1 MNNKEK
7 YKKAFSVLHTSD
19 TNLSWEVKSMAK
31 MKRKHTIA
39 VASAAVIGCALI
51 GGTSAYAA
59 NLGGIQ
65 RTVQLWIHG
74 DQTDATLT
82 INNDGSLTVHNGDN
96 DSNESSFSYSYTDEN
111 GESQEVQGGGLAMDA
126 DGTTHPLTE
135 DDIIE
140 EMNAPD
146 VEYLDDG
153 TVMVYYKNQKI
164 DITDKFDK
172 DKVCYLKIVDD
183 DKTLYLTIKYQNGFA
198 WGDDKYADP
207 SEFN

>member
-1 MNNKEK
+1 MKNKEK
-7 YKKAFSVLHTSD
+7 YKKAFSVLHTSN

-31 MKRKHTIA
+31 IKRKHTVA

-82 INNDGSLTVHNGDN
+82 INNDGD
-96 DSNESSFSYSYTDEN
+96 ESSFSYNYTDEN
-111 GESQEVQGGGLAMDA
+111 GETQEVQGGGLAMDA
-126 DGTTHPLTE
+126 DGTTHSLTE
-135 DDIIE
+135 DDIMD
-140 EMNAPD
+140 EMSQPD

-153 TVMVYYKNQKI
+153 TVMAYYKNQKI

-172 DKVCYLKIVDD
+172 DKVCYLKIVDG
-183 DKTLYLTIKYQNGFA
+183 DKTLYLTVKYQDGFA

-207 SEFN
+207 NEFD

>member
-31 MKRKHTIA
+31 TKRKHTVA

-82 INNDGSLTVHNGDN
+82 INNDGD
-96 DSNESSFSYSYTDEN
+96 ESSFSYNYTDEN
-111 GESQEVQGGGLAMDA
+111 GKSQEIQGGGLAMDA

-135 DDIIE
+135 DGINE
-140 EMNAPD
+140 EMSQPN

-172 DKVCYLKIVDD
+172 DKVCYLKIVDG
-183 DKTLYLTIKYQNGFA
+183 DKTLYLTVKYQDGFA

-207 SEFN
+207 NEFN

>member
-31 MKRKHTIA
+31 IKRKHTIA

-82 INNDGSLTVHNGDN
+82 INNDGD
-96 DSNESSFSYSYTDEN
+96 ESSFSYNYTDEN
-111 GESQEVQGGGLAMDA
+111 GQSQEVQGGGLAMDA

-135 DDIIE
+135 DDIID
-140 EMNAPD
+140 EMSQPD

-153 TVMVYYKNQKI
+153 TVMAYYKNQKI

-172 DKVCYLKIVDD
+172 DKVCYLKIVDG
-183 DKTLYLTIKYQNGFA
+183 DKTLYLTVKYQDGFA

-207 SEFN
+207 NEFN

>member
-1 MNNKEK
+1 
-7 YKKAFSVLHTSD
+7 
-19 TNLSWEVKSMAK
+19 MAK

-82 INNDGSLTVHNGDN
+82 INNDGD
-96 DSNESSFSYSYTDEN
+96 ESSFSYNYTDEN
-111 GESQEVQGGGLAMDA
+111 GKSQEVQGGGLAMDA

-135 DDIIE
+135 DDIVD
-140 EMNAPD
+140 EMSQPD

-153 TVMVYYKNQKI
+153 TVMAYYKNQKI

-172 DKVCYLKIVDD
+172 DKVCYLKIVDG
-183 DKTLYLTIKYQNGFA
+183 DKTLYLTVKYQDGFA

-207 SEFN
+207 NEFN

>member
-82 INNDGSLTVHNGDN
+82 INNDGD
-96 DSNESSFSYSYTDEN
+96 ESSFSYNYTDEN
-111 GESQEVQGGGLAMDA
+111 GETQEVQGGGLAMDA

-135 DDIIE
+135 DDILE
-140 EMNAPD
+140 EMSRPD

-153 TVMVYYKNQKI
+153 TIMVYYKNQKI

-172 DKVCYLKIVDD
+172 DKVCYLKIADG
-183 DKTLYLTIKYQNGFA
+183 DKTLYLTVKYQNGFA
-198 WGDDKYADP
+198 CSEDKYVDP

>member
-31 MKRKHTIA
+31 TKRKHTVA

-82 INNDGSLTVHNGDN
+82 INNDGD
-96 DSNESSFSYSYTDEN
+96 ESSFSYNYTDEN
-111 GESQEVQGGGLAMDA
+111 GKSQEVQGGGLAMDA

-135 DDIIE
+135 DDIKE
-140 EMNAPD
+140 EMSQPD

-172 DKVCYLKIVDD
+172 DKVCYLKIVDG
-183 DKTLYLTIKYQNGFA
+183 DKTLYLTVKYQDGFA

-207 SEFN
+207 NEFN

>member
-1 MNNKEK
+1 MNNREK

-31 MKRKHTIA
+31 IKRKHTIA

-82 INNDGSLTVHNGDN
+82 INNDGD
-96 DSNESSFSYSYTDEN
+96 ESSFSYNYTDEN
-111 GESQEVQGGGLAMDA
+111 GQSQEVQGGGLAMDA

-135 DDIIE
+135 DDIVD
-140 EMNAPD
+140 EMSQPD

-153 TVMVYYKNQKI
+153 TVMAYYKNQKI

-172 DKVCYLKIVDD
+172 DKVCYLKIVDG
-183 DKTLYLTIKYQNGFA
+183 DKTLYLTVKYQDGFA

-207 SEFN
+207 NEFN

>member
-31 MKRKHTIA
+31 IKRKHTIA

-82 INNDGSLTVHNGDN
+82 INNDGD
-96 DSNESSFSYSYTDEN
+96 ESSFSYNYTDEN
-111 GESQEVQGGGLAMDA
+111 GQSQEVQGGGLAMDA

-135 DDIIE
+135 DDIVD
-140 EMNAPD
+140 EMSQPD

-172 DKVCYLKIVDD
+172 DKVCYLKIVDG
-183 DKTLYLTIKYQNGFA
+183 DKTLYLTVKYQDGFA

-207 SEFN
+207 NEFN

>member
-31 MKRKHTIA
+31 TKRKHTVA

-82 INNDGSLTVHNGDN
+82 INNDGD
-96 DSNESSFSYSYTDEN
+96 ESSFSYNYTDEN
-111 GESQEVQGGGLAMDA
+111 GKSQEVQGGGLAMDA

-135 DDIIE
+135 DDIKK
-140 EMNAPD
+140 EMSQPD

-172 DKVCYLKIVDD
+172 DKVCYLKIVDG
-183 DKTLYLTIKYQNGFA
+183 DKTLYLTFKYQDGFA

-207 SEFN
+207 NEFN

>member
-31 MKRKHTIA
+31 IKRKHTIA

-82 INNDGSLTVHNGDN
+82 INNDGD
-96 DSNESSFSYSYTDEN
+96 ESSFSYNYTDEN
-111 GESQEVQGGGLAMDA
+111 GQSQEVQGGGLAMDA

-135 DDIIE
+135 DDIVD
-140 EMNAPD
+140 EMSQPD

-172 DKVCYLKIVDD
+172 DKVCYLKIVDG
-183 DKTLYLTIKYQNGFA
+183 DKTLYLTVKYQNGFA

-207 SEFN
+207 NEFN

>member
-31 MKRKHTIA
+31 IKRKHTIA

-82 INNDGSLTVHNGDN
+82 INNDGD
-96 DSNESSFSYSYTDEN
+96 ESSFSYNYTDEN
-111 GESQEVQGGGLAMDA
+111 GQSQEVQGGGLAMDA

-135 DDIIE
+135 DDIVD
-140 EMNAPD
+140 EMSQPD

-153 TVMVYYKNQKI
+153 TVMAYYKNQKI

-172 DKVCYLKIVDD
+172 DKVCYLKIVDG
-183 DKTLYLTIKYQNGFA
+183 DKTLYLTVKYQDGFA

-207 SEFN
+207 NEFN

>member
-31 MKRKHTIA
+31 IKRKHTIA

-82 INNDGSLTVHNGDN
+82 INNDGD
-96 DSNESSFSYSYTDEN
+96 ESSFSYNYTDEN
-111 GESQEVQGGGLAMDA
+111 GKSQEVQGGGLAMDA

-135 DDIIE
+135 DDIMD
-140 EMNAPD
+140 EMSQPD

-153 TVMVYYKNQKI
+153 TVMAYYKNQKI

-172 DKVCYLKIVDD
+172 DKVCYLKIIDG
-183 DKTLYLTIKYQNGFA
+183 DKTLYLTIKYQDGFA

>member
-31 MKRKHTIA
+31 TKRKHTVA

-82 INNDGSLTVHNGDN
+82 INNDGD
-96 DSNESSFSYSYTDEN
+96 ESSFSYNYTDEN
-111 GESQEVQGGGLAMDA
+111 GKSQEVQGGGLAMDA

-135 DDIIE
+135 DDIKK
-140 EMNAPD
+140 EMSQPD

-172 DKVCYLKIVDD
+172 DKVCYLKIVDG
-183 DKTLYLTIKYQNGFA
+183 DKTLYLTVKYQDGFA

-207 SEFN
+207 NEFN